1 MSIGAFVIAGI
12 LSTYTFLGRNLFRYS
27 TQQQFAAQSQRTL
40 QMFAQDMHAASDV
53 TSFSASQF
61 TLSLPYVHSDNS
73 VTYYSVTYTY
83 AYNSN
88 AQIWTLVRTVSG
100 TPPPNVTTSAI
111 TLLSGISPSGTDF
124 FKYLDRYDGT
134 ASNTLGIK
142 KISIPTFILI
152 SGTAASGTQTTYTTA
167 SACIVLRSKH
177 LVTY

>member
-12 LSTYTFLGRNLFRYS
+12 LSAYTFLGRNLFRNS

-83 AYNSN
+83 N
-88 AQIWTLVRTVSG
+88 ATAPATLVRTVSG

-111 TLLSGISPSGTDF
+111 TLLSGISPSGTNF
-124 FKYLDRYDGT
+124 FKYLDRYDGIS
-134 ASNTLGIK
+134 SNTLGIK
-142 KISIPTFILI
+142 KISIPTFTLI
-152 SGTAASGTQTTYTTA
+152 SGKAASGTQTTYTTA
-167 SACIVLRSKH
+167 SACIVLRGKH